1 MADEKPKT
9 VKVEALKYHTNAGE
23 AYDVGDTYDVD
34 EAAVDNLVHQGM
46 AVRVDR
52 AAVAKA
58 SAKAAERQTKA
69 LETTKGGKLKR
80 TRTAKRGKKS

>member
-1 MADEKPKT
+1 MADEKPKK

-23 AYDVGDTYDVD
+23 AYEVGETYEVD

-58 SAKAAERQTKA
+58 ESKAAEKA
-69 LETTKGGKLKR
+69 
-80 TRTAKRGKKS
+80 AKPSARAKAKARKSRR